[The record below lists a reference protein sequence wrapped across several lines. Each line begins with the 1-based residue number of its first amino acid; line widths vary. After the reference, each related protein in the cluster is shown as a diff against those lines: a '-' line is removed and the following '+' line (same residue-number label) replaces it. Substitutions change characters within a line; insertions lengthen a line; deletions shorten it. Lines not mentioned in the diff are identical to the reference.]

1 MEMMATMELEGLSE
15 KECLDLLRETSVG
28 RIAFVVDDF
37 PVALPVNYRVLEQG
51 ERIYI
56 LLRTEPGNV
65 IDEAPLRVAFQIDGV
80 DYYRRGGWSVLV
92 RGTMRHLDSGEIAA
106 VSAASDPDPWVTHAR
121 DSWLVVEPLSMSGRR
136 LGAAELEWAFHLRAY
151 L

>member
-1 MEMMATMELEGLSE
+1 MINDVELEGLSE

-37 PVALPVNYRVLEQG
+37 PVALPVNYRVLERG
-51 ERIYI
+51 DRVWI
-56 LLRTEPGNV
+56 LLRTEPGNI

-92 RGTMRHLDSGEIAA
+92 RGTLRHLDAGEI
-106 VSAASDPDPWVTHAR
+106 VEAR
-121 DSWLVVEPLSMSGRR
+121 
-136 LGAAELEWAFHLRAY
+136 
-151 L
+151 